1 MSGSKSISNGGYD
14 LTWITDNL
22 AVGGA
27 PMSYAQL
34 DALRAQGIT
43 AILNL
48 CAEFCDLH
56 EIQAK
61 EGFEVYYLPIAD
73 EKAPPLPE
81 LEKALAW
88 LDEAIYLGKKAFI
101 HCRHGI
107 GRTGTVL
114 NAYLLRR
121 GLGHRLAAKTLS
133 KLRSKPTNFDQWWT
147 IRRYGRQNARLTVRA
162 PLLEYRHL
170 VDLSPFF
177 EDYEALVDLAESKI
191 PVETNRCGQE
201 NADCCRK
208 PVLLSFI
215 ECVYLGHKLNV
226 NLESTVRLTAIERA
240 AARPEPGATQL
251 CPLSAED
258 RCLLFGNR
266 PLACRCFELP
276 PTETETLW
284 SETIAPALARLS
296 RETLFA
302 FTSELPRDEIPLF
315 PLPEAVSGKYVQRF
329 FHFLSGRLLPA

>member
-1 MSGSKSISNGGYD
+1 MSEPKATSHGGCD
-14 LTWITDNL
+14 VTWITGNL

-27 PMSYAQL
+27 PLSYAQL

-81 LEKALAW
+81 LEKALSW
-88 LDEAIYLGKKAFI
+88 LDEAIYLGKKVFI

-147 IRRYGRQNARLTVRA
+147 IRRYGRQNARLTVRE
-162 PLLEYRHL
+162 PLLEYKHL
-170 VDLSPFF
+170 VDLTPYF
-177 EDYEALVDLAESKI
+177 EDYEALASLVESKVLADA
-191 PVETNRCGQE
+191 PRCGLD
-201 NADCCRK
+201 NAACCRR
-208 PVLLSFI
+208 PLQLSFI
-215 ECVYLGHKLNV
+215 ECVYLGHKLNL
-226 NLESTVRLTAIERA
+226 NLESGIRLEAIERA
-240 AARPEPGATQL
+240 AARAPSTPPPL
-251 CPLSAED
+251 CPLSVEE
-258 RCLLFGNR
+258 RCLLFEHR
-266 PLACRCFELP
+266 PLACRCAEL
-276 PTETETLW
+276 
-284 SETIAPALARLS
+284 APAESEGLWREALTPTLTRLS

-302 FTSELPRDEIPLF
+302 FTSELPQDQLPLF

-329 FHFLSGRLLPA
+329 FHYLSGRRIPA